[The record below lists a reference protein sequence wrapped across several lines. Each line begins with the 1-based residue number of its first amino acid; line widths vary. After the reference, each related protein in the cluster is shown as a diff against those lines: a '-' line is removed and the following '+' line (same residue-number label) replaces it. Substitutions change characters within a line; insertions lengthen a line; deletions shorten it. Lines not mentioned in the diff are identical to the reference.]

1 MFGFRNFTGV
11 SFVGKVGKFAF
22 EFSAG
27 IIEEVT
33 LNITSSAAANA
44 AEIPEN
50 INFEFI
56 SKDQFITS
64 TSAVV
69 GSKIAKI
76 AQTKLFDV
84 VAGATPNLFI

>member
-1 MFGFRNFTGV
+1 MLEKIWRVGLEFT
-11 SFVGKVGKFAF
+11 
-22 EFSAG
+22 AG

-33 LNITSSAAANA
+33 FNITRSAAAHA

-50 INFEFI
+50 INGKVI

-69 GSKIAKI
+69 SSKI
-76 AQTKLFDV
+76 AQTKLFDLI
-84 VAGATPNLFI
+84 AGATPNLII